1 MLQVSSAL
9 FKPIMGG
16 NTSTADFLEF
26 IEDVKS
32 LETRRTVDV
41 DEFMWIAMRVSA
53 RAASREVSDAN
64 IYYTYARATGCG
76 SDQHFRKEF

>member
-9 FKPIMGG
+9 FKPVMGG

-41 DEFMWIAMRVSA
+41 DEFMWIAMRVRVHA
-53 RAASREVSDAN
+53 QPR
-64 IYYTYARATGCG
+64 
-76 SDQHFRKEF
+76 